1 MRVFLAYLLLV
12 SVFLWGCT
20 PSQQIDDVASF
31 SPQNK
36 GEYLLFHFMSPFE
49 DEGYILEVDA
59 KGEVK
64 HKLTIK
70 DDHFAPSDV
79 FYNLNNYYFTS
90 GAYSNDFKVMEY
102 NPETRKIS
110 LIDTNQNK
118 YIEKYYKD
126 EQSEYIITTLDKNDN
141 NEICDIKKN
150 KCMSIGDGYS
160 AHTLTTLDNFV
171 IVLGAK
177 DGNSSIVKKYNR
189 DFEFLEEIKME
200 NTPAYF
206 TYTSEDQKLYL
217 FMKNGDIVDIDS
229 NLKIKTYPI
238 NLTSISNNIK
248 EVKYQKN
255 VMLDPKRILV
265 DLEIKADSK
274 TNMIAEI
281 SFDNTGPSFEII
293 SKGTDEDILNVDYTS
308 GEVFTRSSDGKNAV
322 IYVRDTEKLELLH
335 RLVLTNKDAIYFVD
349 NIKQ

>member
-20 PSQQIDDVASF
+20 PSQQIDNVTSF

-36 GEYLLFHFMSPFE
+36 GEYLLFHLMSPFE
-49 DEGYILEVDA
+49 DEGYIVEVDA
-59 KGEVK
+59 QGKVK

-70 DDHFAPSDV
+70 DEHFAPSDV
-79 FYNLNNYYFTS
+79 FYYLNNYYFAS

-102 NPETRKIS
+102 NPETRKIT
-110 LIDTNQNK
+110 LIDTNQKK
-118 YIEKYYKD
+118 YIEHYYKD

-150 KCMSIGDGYS
+150 KCMSIGDGYI
-160 AHTLTTLDNFV
+160 AHSLTTLDNFIIV
-171 IVLGAK
+171 IGLN
-177 DGNSSIVKKYNR
+177 DRNSSIVKKYNR

-200 NTPAYF
+200 NKPAYF

-217 FMKNGDIVDIDS
+217 FMKNGDIVEIDS
-229 NLKIKTYPI
+229 HLKMNTYPI

-248 EVKYQKN
+248 EVNYQKN
-255 VMLDPKRILV
+255 VMLGPKRILM
-265 DLEIKADSK
+265 DLEIKADTK
-274 TNMIAEI
+274 THMIAEI
-281 SFDNTGPSFEII
+281 SFDKNGPSFEII
-293 SKGTDEDILNVDYTS
+293 NKGTDEDILNVGYTS
-308 GEVFTRSSDGKNAV
+308 GEVFTRSSDGKNTV

-335 RLVLTNKDAIYFVD
+335 RFVLTNKDAIYFVD
-349 NIKQ
+349 NSKQ